1 MTIPPQGGGGRR
13 RRAVSGGGG
22 RRAGAAGGERGRRAV
37 SGGGGQRAGRRTVI
51 TMTATRLT
59 VLATACVTGWTA
71 ESAMKAHSLYT

>member
-13 RRAVSGGGG
+13 
-22 RRAGAAGGERGRRAV
+22 AGGERGGGHRA
-37 SGGGGQRAGRRTVI
+37 AWRTVI

>member
-13 RRAVSGGGG
+13 
-22 RRAGAAGGERGRRAV
+22 AGGERGGGHRA
-37 SGGGGQRAGRRTVI
+37 ARRTVI